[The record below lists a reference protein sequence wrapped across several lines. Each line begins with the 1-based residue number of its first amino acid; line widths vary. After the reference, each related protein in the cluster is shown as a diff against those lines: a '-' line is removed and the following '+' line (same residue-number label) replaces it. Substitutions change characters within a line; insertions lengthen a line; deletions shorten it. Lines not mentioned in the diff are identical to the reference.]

1 MASSLS
7 LLTREIEDLL
17 IAYVS
22 LFIFCDHKGKTRNK
36 SCDFIKTMK
45 TLSLSD
51 IENIGEEKNILLA
64 LPLNKA
70 HNLFLLLPEPQ
81 HPQDLLQG

>member
-1 MASSLS
+1 MLHGSIFSSYKIFCFDIACEEDDQKDLEMASSLS

-36 SCDFIKTMK
+36 SFDYIKTK

-51 IENIGEEKNILLA
+51 IEKI
-64 LPLNKA
+64 
-70 HNLFLLLPEPQ
+70 
-81 HPQDLLQG
+81 